1 MLDLLILRLSC
12 FLFLFNSIL
21 VFAGNLDEIAD
32 DVCPLFD
39 NNLEPKTRKLSLLA
53 FGPVYT
59 VVNVM
64 IFVMVLLNVVVYK
77 LRQLQ
82 DANSAGDNLNELFSL
97 RHCRRFSLAE
107 ILLATNHF
115 DDSLFLGEGGF
126 GKVYKGFID
135 NGGRTVAIKRCRLSR
150 QGSPEFKT
158 EIEMLTS
165 FRHCNIISLIG
176 YCNSFDEMI
185 IVYEY
190 MANGNLAG
198 QLGRNVNN
206 CFASWVKRLNIC
218 IAMARALN
226 YLQTGTS
233 VHEIVI
239 HRDVKSTNILL
250 DENWIA
256 KISDFGLS
264 KIAPKGGHVSTG
276 IREKFGYDYQDGVS
290 TRLVG
295 TFGYLD
301 PDYFV
306 THRITNKT
314 DVYSFGVVLFEVLCG
329 RPAVDSTLQE
339 EERGL
344 AAWAA
349 HCISKGMIDQIID
362 PNLKGQILPNCLSAF
377 VQIANQCVHRAPKK
391 RPTMAEVVVQLQLVL
406 ALQERGDSST
416 LEEEVFTSGRTKDR
430 KELAYSHIP
439 REVKNTKHLDKK
451 IDGFINMRDTN
462 NMQAFVKP
470 TKRIKVTQKARVFFS
485 VTARSISG
493 KFRQVRLS
501 EQTVTTNLKRFKF
514 AELKMATRNFSPDLK
529 LSKGYFQTVFIGWLN
544 EKAYTPSKIGVGMA
558 VAVKKFNVNNPQ
570 NFEAWKIL
578 QVIGFEPSR
587 SLAYICFPFVLCSM
601 DVVVCAWSAPLVR
614 FGSPSVTGVHSEVQL
629 FGKFNHPNLVKL
641 LGYCW
646 EDKGLF
652 IVYEYMQK
660 GSLDKHLFKEGG
672 NPFSWDTRLKIS
684 IGAARGLCFLHK
696 TESGVIH
703 RKVKTSNIL
712 LDGDFNAKLSDFGL
726 AKSGS
731 LEEHTGLTASIA
743 GAYGFLAPEYI
754 ATGCWYA
761 KSDVYSFGAVLLE
774 LLTGRHV
781 RDEFWQNEED
791 ADDLVEWARVF
802 LPNKTELKNLID
814 PRLKNDYP
822 LEEAFELASLI
833 LVCLET
839 FPRDRPTI
847 EQVLVSLEQ
856 INCVNVK
863 HKEKSEAVQIDIP
876 ESSGTTPTEE

>member
-1 MLDLLILRLSC
+1 MLALSY
-12 FLFLFNSIL
+12 FVFLFNSIL
-21 VFAGNLDEIAD
+21 VFAGNFDEIAD
-32 DVCPLFD
+32 DVCTLFD
-39 NNLEPKTRKLSLLA
+39 NNLELQTRKLSLLA
-53 FGPVYT
+53 FGPIYT

-64 IFVMVLLNVVVYK
+64 IFVMVLLNIVVYK
-77 LRQLQ
+77 LCRLQ

-115 DDSLFLGEGGF
+115 DDSLIIGKGGF
-126 GKVYKGFID
+126 GKVYKGVID
-135 NGGRTVAIKRCRLSR
+135 NGGCTVAIKRLNRMSR
-150 QGSPEFKT
+150 QGSSEFRT
-158 EIEMLTS
+158 EIEMLTC
-165 FRHCNIISLIG
+165 FRHCNIMSLIG
-176 YCNSFDEMI
+176 YCNSFNEMI

-190 MANGNLAG
+190 MVNGTLADHCYKF
-198 QLGRNVNN
+198 GRNVNN
-206 CFASWVKRLNIC
+206 CFESWVQRLNIC
-218 IAMARALN
+218 IGSARALN
-226 YLQTGTS
+226 YLHTGTS

-239 HRDVKSTNILL
+239 HRDVKSSNILL

-264 KIAPKGGHVSTG
+264 KIAPKGAHVSTG
-276 IREKFGYDYQDGVS
+276 IREKFGFVDQDDIN
-290 TRLVG
+290 TEIKG

-329 RPAVDSTLQE
+329 RPAVDLTLQE

-344 AAWAA
+344 AAWAV
-349 HCISKGMIDQIID
+349 HCISKGMIDQLID

-377 VQIANQCVHRAPKK
+377 VQIANQCVHLAPKK

-430 KELAYSHIP
+430 KELAYSRIP
-439 REVKNTKHLDKK
+439 REVKNADNAEHHDKK
-451 IDGFINMRDTN
+451 VDGFINMRDTN

-470 TKRIKVTQKARVFFS
+470 TKRIKVIQKARAFFS
-485 VTARSISG
+485 VRARSLSG
-493 KFRQVRLS
+493 IFQQVRLS

-514 AELKMATRNFSPDLK
+514 AELKMATRNFSPDLQ
-529 LSKGYFQTVFIGWLN
+529 LRKGYFQTVFIGWLN
-544 EKAYTPSKIGVGMA
+544 EKTYTPSKIGVGMA
-558 VAVKKFNVNNPQ
+558 VAVKKFNVNNPL
-570 NFEAWKIL
+570 NFEAWK
-578 QVIGFEPSR
+578 
-587 SLAYICFPFVLCSM
+587 
-601 DVVVCAWSAPLVR
+601 
-614 FGSPSVTGVHSEVQL
+614 SEVQL

-646 EDKGLF
+646 EDKEIF
-652 IVYEYMQK
+652 VVYEYIQK

-726 AKSGS
+726 AKLGS

-754 ATGCWYA
+754 ATVMMTISRCWYA

-774 LLTGRHV
+774 LITGQHV

-847 EQVLVSLEQ
+847 EQVLESLEQ
-856 INCVNVK
+856 INGVNVK
-863 HKEKSEAVQIDIP
+863 HKEKSEAVQTDIP
-876 ESSGTTPTEE
+876 ESSGTTPMEE

>member
-1 MLDLLILRLSC
+1 MLDLLILALSC

-64 IFVMVLLNVVVYK
+64 IFVMVLLNIVVYK

-82 DANSAGDNLNELFSL
+82 DSNSAGDNLNELFSL

-150 QGSPEFKT
+150 QGSPEFRT
-158 EIEMLTS
+158 EIEMLTC

-185 IVYEY
+185 IVYDY
-190 MANGNLAG
+190 MANGTLAG

-206 CFASWVKRLNIC
+206 CFASWAKRLNIC
-218 IAMARALN
+218 IATARALN

-264 KIAPKGGHVSTG
+264 KIAPKGAHVSTG

-344 AAWAA
+344 ATWAA

-362 PNLKGQILPNCLSAF
+362 PNLKGQILSNCLSAF
-377 VQIANQCVHRAPKK
+377 VQIASQCVHHAPKK

-439 REVKNTKHLDKK
+439 REVKNADNAEHRDKK
-451 IDGFINMRDTN
+451 IDGFINMRDTK

-470 TKRIKVTQKARVFFS
+470 AKRIKVTQKARVFFS
-485 VTARSISG
+485 VTARSLSG

-514 AELKMATRNFSPDLK
+514 AELKIATRNFSPDLQ

-544 EKAYTPSKIGVGMA
+544 EKTYTPSKIGVGMA

-570 NFEAWKIL
+570 NFEAWK
-578 QVIGFEPSR
+578 
-587 SLAYICFPFVLCSM
+587 
-601 DVVVCAWSAPLVR
+601 
-614 FGSPSVTGVHSEVQL
+614 SEVQL

-646 EDKGLF
+646 EDKELF

-660 GSLDKHLFKEGG
+660 GSLDKHLFK
-672 NPFSWDTRLKIS
+672 
-684 IGAARGLCFLHK
+684 
-696 TESGVIH
+696 ESGVIH

-814 PRLKNDYP
+814 PKLKNDYP

-847 EQVLVSLEQ
+847 EQVLEFLEQ
-856 INCVNVK
+856 INGVNVK
-863 HKEKSEAVQIDIP
+863 HKEKSEAVQTEIP
-876 ESSGTTPTEE
+876 ESIGTTPMEE